1 MASFVS
7 SERYQ
12 YIVLVGLILC
22 FVGTFYVISTSTQV
36 VALTP
41 TYKGITNTTTAV
53 VTDQSSKLVSSGPLK
68 RYIIK
73 CLIKPTAGSAPT
85 VFSVVPVDG
94 FDATKIVSQTLNLTS
109 SPDGSTTATPLN
121 VFNQVIMASADTITI
136 TFLSNSTNNHTMTLD
151 LCTQ

>member
-22 FVGTFYVISTSTQV
+22 FIGTFYVISTSTQV
-36 VALTP
+36 VSLSP
-41 TYKGITNTTTAV
+41 TYKGITNTTTSV
-53 VTDQSSKLVSSGPLK
+53 VTDQSSKLVSSGALK
-68 RYIIK
+68 HYIIK
-73 CLIKPTAGSAPT
+73 CLIKPTAGTTST
-85 VFSVVPVDG
+85 VFSVVPVSG
-94 FDATKIVSQTLNLTS
+94 FDSTKIVSQTLNIIS

-121 VFNQVIMASADTITI
+121 VFNQVTMASADTITI

-151 LCTQ
+151 ICTQ